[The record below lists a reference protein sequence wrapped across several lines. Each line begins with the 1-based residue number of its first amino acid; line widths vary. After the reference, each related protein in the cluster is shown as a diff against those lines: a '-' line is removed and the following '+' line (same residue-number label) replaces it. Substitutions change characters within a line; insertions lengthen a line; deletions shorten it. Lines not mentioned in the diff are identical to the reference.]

1 MRTGRT
7 DGHDGSAAVAPHG
20 DSENTGADNLE
31 LSGSAAESDDRSGL
45 GEGGSLA
52 ETIRTSCRK
61 GAEGRPF
68 SMDLRGVNLV
78 GEDLSGL
85 DFSGYDLSGANLTN
99 ADLSGS
105 NLGWAKLRD
114 AYLCKARLDDCE
126 FVGADLQAANLNEC
140 CGERTGFGATNLTG
154 ASLISADLRK
164 ATLSEARLCRADL
177 RAADLSGSNIR
188 SADLAGANLTRA
200 TVRDADLEQSNCLG
214 ASFEIADLRRSRLFG
229 IRNYTSAS
237 WIGTDI
243 RDIDLRGAYLIRR
256 FIADE
261 NYLYEFRSRSRY
273 HKTLYWLWWATS
285 DCGRSLARWTFW
297 ISVVTAVFA
306 ILYTLVGVDFGPNR
320 TVFSPLYYSIVTLTT
335 LGYGDVVPATGPAQI
350 VAAAEAI
357 LGYVSLGGFLSIL
370 ANKMAR
376 RAD

>member
-1 MRTGRT
+1 MKEDAT
-7 DGHDGSAAVAPHG
+7 DRECTQSAAAPASGEPVA
-20 DSENTGADNLE
+20 TGAGAARPLD
-31 LSGSAAESDDRSGL
+31 SADGTPL
-45 GEGGSLA
+45 V
-52 ETIRTSCRK
+52 ETLKTSCRK

-68 SMDLRGVNLV
+68 SMDLSGADLV
-78 GEDLSGL
+78 GQDLSGL
-85 DFSGYDLSGANLTN
+85 DFSGYDLSGANLTG

-105 NLGWAKLRD
+105 NLGWARLRE
-114 AYLCKARLDDCE
+114 ANLCKARLSDCE

-140 CGERTGFGATNLTG
+140 CGERVGFGATDLSG

-188 SADLAGANLTRA
+188 SADLTGANLTRG
-200 TVRDADLEQSNCLG
+200 TLRDADLEQSNVLG
-214 ASFEIADLRRSRLFG
+214 ASLDLADLRRSRLFG
-229 IRNYTSAS
+229 LQNYASAS
-237 WIGTDI
+237 WTGTDI

-261 NYLYEFRSRSRY
+261 NYLYEFRTRSKY

-285 DCGRSLARWTFW
+285 DCGRSLSRWTFW
-297 ISVVTAVFA
+297 IFVVTAIFA
-306 ILYTLVGVDFGPNR
+306 ILYTLVGVDFGSNR

-335 LGYGDVVPATGPAQI
+335 LGYGDIVPATGPAQV
-350 VAAAEAI
+350 VAAVEAI